1 MMTAPMA
8 PFDKQPNP
16 PGALPSAEP
25 DEGAKVPLR
34 SEEIAMVMQPRGPIA
49 EQFRSLRNSIVAL
62 NPEGAP
68 RSIVM
73 TSALRGEGKTVATI
87 NLAVAMAEMQRAR
100 ILILDANLH
109 HPAIERYFSLPRRAG
124 LTELL
129 RGLCPIDRA
138 VRATSVANV
147 SVMGPGQLPHNPS
160 ELLGSDRV
168 RSTIGQL
175 KQRFSYILIDTPE
188 ALNISDASLLGSMA
202 DGILLVVRI
211 GSTPRNFVEQV
222 HNQLET
228 LGGNVLG
235 TCLTGA
241 PQDDT
246 SVDASA
252 T

>member
-1 MMTAPMA
+1 MA
-8 PFDKQPNP
+8 LFKKQPNP
-16 PGALPSAEP
+16 PGALPTAEP
-25 DEGAKVPLR
+25 DEAQKVPVR
-34 SEEIAMVMQPRGPIA
+34 SEEIAMVADPRGPIA
-49 EQFRSLRNSIVAL
+49 EQFRSLRNSITAL

-68 RSIVM
+68 RSIVL
-73 TSALRGEGKTVATI
+73 TSALRGEGKSVAAI
-87 NLAVAMAEMQRAR
+87 NLAVAMAEIQGAR

-109 HPAIERYFSLPRRAG
+109 RPAIEHYFSLPRRAG

-129 RGLCPIDRA
+129 RGQCPIDRA
-138 VRATSVANV
+138 VRATSIANV
-147 SVMGPGQLPHNPS
+147 SVMGPGSLPRNPS

-188 ALNISDASLLGSMA
+188 ALNISDASLLGAMA
-202 DGILLVVRI
+202 DGILLVVRL
-211 GSTPRNFVEQV
+211 GVTPRNFVEQV